1 MLVHICCSV
10 DSHYFLQELHKIY
23 PNENLIGFFYN
34 PNIHPRDEYEL
45 RLQDV
50 RRSCEKL
57 HIPLIVGEYD
67 FANWFDEVVGLE
79 GAEEKGE
86 RCAVC
91 FESRLIKTALVALNL
106 GESKITTTLLTSP
119 LKPQNELFALGEK
132 IAQKYG
138 LKFIAVDFRSNGGS
152 QIQSAL
158 AKSANLYRQNY
169 CGCEFALLKQRERK
183 NQIALELF
191 SEIGGR
197 ALKGSAKY
205 NAEIFRKA
213 WEYEHSNTAFILQ
226 KNTINAWRL
235 LNGSVKMIGENG
247 KKSVIN
253 SYIFAHSKAMKNQK
267 IRGIKWHKMIFGSD
281 KIAVGFSDNALFLSV
296 ESVNKIFGTN
306 YANAL
311 AMRYNP
317 PKFDD
322 ELNLRAK
329 LLGSESIKPIIAV
342 DSATTSDLL
351 LNINSIFQNA
361 DIFEIVEV

>member
-10 DSHYFLQELHKIY
+10 DSHYFLQELRKIY
-23 PNENLIGFFYN
+23 PRENFIGFFYN

-57 HIPLIVGEYD
+57 QIPLIEGEYD
-67 FANWFDEVVGLE
+67 FANWFDEVAGLE

-119 LKPQNELFALGEK
+119 LKPQNELFALSEN
-132 IAQKYG
+132 IAQRYG
-138 LKFIAVDFRSNGGS
+138 LEFIAVDFRSNGGT

-183 NQIALELF
+183 NQITLELF

-213 WEYEHSNTAFILQ
+213 REYERNNMPFILQ

-235 LNGSVKMIGENG
+235 LQGSVQMIGENSE
-247 KKSVIN
+247 KIAIN
-253 SYIFAHSKAMKNQK
+253 SYIFAHSKAIKNQK
-267 IRGIKWHKMIFGSD
+267 IREIKWHEIDLSGK
-281 KIAVGFSDNALFLSV
+281 KICVGFSDNALFLSV
-296 ESVNKIFGTN
+296 GSVNMIFGTN
-306 YANAL
+306 YKNAL
-311 AMRYNP
+311 AIRYNP

-322 ELNLRAK
+322 ELRLRAK
-329 LLGSESIKPIIAV
+329 LLGSESIKPIIAL
-342 DSATTSDLL
+342 DSPITSDLV
-351 LNINSIFQNA
+351 LNINAIFQST
-361 DIFEIVEV
+361 DIFEIMEV

>member
-10 DSHYFLQELHKIY
+10 DSHYFLQELRKIY
-23 PNENLIGFFYN
+23 PRENLIGFFYN

-57 HIPLIVGEYD
+57 QIPLIEGEYD
-67 FANWFDEVVGLE
+67 FADWFDEVAGFE
-79 GAEEKGE
+79 NAEEKGE
-86 RCAVC
+86 RCALC
-91 FESRLIKTALVALNL
+91 FESRLIKTALVALNI
-106 GESKITTTLLTSP
+106 GESKITTSLLTSP
-119 LKPQNELFALGEK
+119 MKPQNELFMLGK
-132 IAQKYG
+132 NIAQRYE
-138 LKFIAVDFRSNGGS
+138 LEFIAVDFRSNGGT

-205 NAEIFRKA
+205 NAKIFRKA
-213 WEYEHSNTAFILQ
+213 WEYERNNTAFILQ

-235 LNGSVKMIGENG
+235 LQGSVKMIGENG
-247 KKSVIN
+247 KKIAIN

-267 IRGIKWHKMIFGSD
+267 IRDIKWHKIIFGD
-281 KIAVGFSDNALFLSV
+281 NKIKVGFSDNALFLSV
-296 ESVNKIFGTN
+296 ESVNMIFGTN

-322 ELNLRAK
+322 ELRLRAK
-329 LLGSESIKPIIAV
+329 LLGSESIKPIIAL
-342 DSATTSDLL
+342 DSPITSDLV
-351 LNINSIFQNA
+351 LNINAIFQNS

>member
-10 DSHYFLQELHKIY
+10 DSHYFLQELRKIY
-23 PNENLIGFFYN
+23 PRENLIGFFYN

-57 HIPLIVGEYD
+57 QIPLIEGEYD
-67 FANWFDEVVGLE
+67 FADWFDEVAGLE
-79 GAEEKGE
+79 SAEEKGE
-86 RCAVC
+86 RCALC
-91 FESRLIKTALVALNL
+91 FESRLIKTALVALNI

-119 LKPQNELFALGEK
+119 LKPQNELFTLGEN
-132 IAQKYG
+132 IARKYE
-138 LKFIAVDFRSNGGS
+138 LEFIAVDFRSNGGT

-205 NAEIFRKA
+205 NSEIFRKA
-213 WEYEHSNTAFILQ
+213 WEYERNNTAFILQ

-235 LNGSVKMIGENG
+235 LQGSVKMIGENG
-247 KKSVIN
+247 KKIAIN

-267 IRGIKWHKMIFGSD
+267 IRDIKWHKIIFGD
-281 KIAVGFSDNALFLSV
+281 NKIAVGFSDNALFLSV
-296 ESVNKIFGTN
+296 KSVNMIFGTN
-306 YANAL
+306 YTNAL

-317 PKFDD
+317 PSFDD

-329 LLGSESIKPIIAV
+329 LLGSESIKPIIAL
-342 DSATTSDLL
+342 DLAIQSDLV
-351 LNINSIFQNA
+351 LNINAIFQNS
-361 DIFEIVEV
+361 DIFEIVEI